1 MKKLIVLIIF
11 LTVSLSC
18 FSQTNTNNQSQTKVS
33 DTTRVKL
40 KPSTARLAIKDI
52 VRGEGCESELKLT
65 QEKVIK
71 LESRESQKDTIISL
85 LESKD
90 KNNEYIITQQGLQ
103 IGQYEH
109 MTDDLQKEI
118 KQMRVKTFLYK
129 VGTFVGILTTSYLL
143 IVR

>member
-1 MKKLIVLIIF
+1 
-11 LTVSLSC
+11 VSLSC
-18 FSQTNTNNQSQTKVS
+18 FSQTNTNNQSQIKVS
-33 DTTRVKL
+33 DTIRVKL
-40 KPSTARLAIKDI
+40 KPSTARLVIKDI
-52 VRGEGCESELKLT
+52 VKGEGCESELKLT

-90 KNNEYIITQQGLQ
+90 KNSEYIITQQGLQ

-109 MTDDLQKEI
+109 LTDDLQKEI

-129 VGTFVGILTTSYLL
+129 VGTLVGVLTTSYLL

>member
-1 MKKLIVLIIF
+1 M
-11 LTVSLSC
+11 SLSC
-18 FSQTNTNNQSQTKVS
+18 FSQTNTNNQSQIKVS
-33 DTTRVKL
+33 DTIRVKL
-40 KPSTARLAIKDI
+40 KPSTARLVIKDI
-52 VRGEGCESELKLT
+52 VKGEGCESELKLT

-90 KNNEYIITQQGLQ
+90 NNNQFIISQQGLQ
-103 IGQYEH
+103 VDEFRN
-109 MTDDLQKEI
+109 MTNDLKKEI

-129 VGTFVGILTTSYLL
+129 VGTLVGILTTSYLL

>member
-1 MKKLIVLIIF
+1 M
-11 LTVSLSC
+11 SLSC
-18 FSQTNTNNQSQTKVS
+18 FSQTNTNNQSQPKVS
-33 DTTRVKL
+33 DTIRVKL
-40 KPSTARLAIKDI
+40 KPSTARLVIKDI
-52 VRGEGCESELKLT
+52 VKGEGCESELKLT

-90 KNNEYIITQQGLQ
+90 KNNEYIIKQQGLQ

-129 VGTFVGILTTSYLL
+129 VGTLVGILTTSYLL

>member
-1 MKKLIVLIIF
+1 M
-11 LTVSLSC
+11 SLSC

-40 KPSTARLAIKDI
+40 KLSTARLVIKDI
-52 VRGEGCESELKLT
+52 VKGEGCESELKLT

-90 KNNEYIITQQGLQ
+90 KNNQFIISQQGLQ
-103 IGQYEH
+103 VDEFRN
-109 MTDDLQKEI
+109 MTNDLKKEI

>member
-1 MKKLIVLIIF
+1 MNLN
-11 LTVSLSC
+11 C
-18 FSQTNTNNQSQTKVS
+18 FSQTNTNNQSQTQVS
-33 DTTRVKL
+33 DTTKVKL

-52 VRGEGCESELKLT
+52 VRGEGCAEELKLT
-65 QEKVIK
+65 QEKVVK

-90 KNNEYIITQQGLQ
+90 KNNQFIISQLGLQ
-103 IGQYEH
+103 NDEFRN
-109 MTDDLQKEI
+109 MTNDLKKEI
-118 KQMRVKTFLYK
+118 KQTKVKTFLYK

>member
-1 MKKLIVLIIF
+1 M
-11 LTVSLSC
+11 
-18 FSQTNTNNQSQTKVS
+18 
-33 DTTRVKL
+33 
-40 KPSTARLAIKDI
+40 
-52 VRGEGCESELKLT
+52 T

-71 LESRESQKDTIISL
+71 LESKESQKDIIISL

-90 KNNEYIITQQGLQ
+90 KNNEYIINQQGLQ

-129 VGTFVGILTTSYLL
+129 VGTLVGILSTSYLL
-143 IVR
+143 LVR

>member
-1 MKKLIVLIIF
+1 M
-11 LTVSLSC
+11 SLSC
-18 FSQTNTNNQSQTKVS
+18 FSQTNTNNQPQNQVIS

-90 KNNEYIITQQGLQ
+90 KNSEYIITQQGLQ

-109 MTDDLQKEI
+109 LTDDLQKEI
-118 KQMRVKTFLYK
+118 KQMRFKTFLYK
-129 VGTFVGILTTSYLL
+129 VGTLVGVLTTSYLL

>member
-1 MKKLIVLIIF
+1 M
-11 LTVSLSC
+11 SLSC
-18 FSQTNTNNQSQTKVS
+18 FSQTNTNNQPQNQVIS

-52 VRGEGCESELKLT
+52 VRGEGCELELKLT

-90 KNNEYIITQQGLQ
+90 KNNQFIISQQGLQ
-103 IGQYEH
+103 VDEFRN
-109 MTDDLQKEI
+109 MTNDLKKEI

-129 VGTFVGILTTSYLL
+129 VGTLVGILTTSYLL